1 MIVFNNLKLIQKL
14 LSQKDKKK
22 FFLLLFS
29 IIMMSILDTIGIASI
44 MPFIA
49 VLANPGLIE
58 TNSFLIELY
67 NLSKQL
73 GVSEIKEFNFL
84 LGVIFFTLLI
94 TSLLIRAFTTYMMI
108 NYSLILEY
116 SVSKRLFEAY
126 LHQPYSWFLDRH
138 SADLSK
144 NMLSEVNLTINNSV
158 SPILTIISQTI
169 GVMLILFLLVVVDP
183 MLSLIISSIF
193 ISSYFIIYFFF
204 KNILSKIGSARYVA
218 NTKRFN
224 VVTEAFGAIKELK
237 LAGLEK
243 YYFTRFK
250 KPAEIF
256 AKNQAIAKTLSSL
269 PRYFIEGVAFGGM
282 VLLILFLLKNSNNF
296 SEILPILAVY
306 TFAGYRIIPSIQQ
319 IYSSL
324 TQLRFSGPAIEN
336 LVNEYINLKYI
347 KPKQINKFDKLNLKE
362 SIVLNSLSFSYPN
375 SEKASLNSVN
385 IKIEAFKKVAIV
397 GLTGSGK
404 TTIID
409 LILGLL
415 EPKQGTI
422 EVDGIIICPD
432 NKKIWQS
439 KIGYVPQQIYLSDD
453 TIEKNIAFGID
464 EVDVDHAR
472 VEKVAKVANL
482 HEFVIN
488 NLPKKYETYI
498 GERGIRLSGGQ
509 KQRIGIARALYHK
522 PDVLILDEATSAL
535 DNLTENAV
543 MQAIKNLN
551 KDLTIILISHRL
563 SIVKGFD
570 KIFLINEGKV
580 VASGTFELLEKNN
593 NFFRELIN
601 ASN

>member
-1 MIVFNNLKLIQKL
+1 M
-14 LSQKDKKK
+14 
-22 FFLLLFS
+22 
-29 IIMMSILDTIGIASI
+29 
-44 MPFIA
+44 
-49 VLANPGLIE
+49 
-58 TNSFLIELY
+58 
-67 NLSKQL
+67 
-73 GVSEIKEFNFL
+73 
-84 LGVIFFTLLI
+84 
-94 TSLLIRAFTTYMMI
+94 
-108 NYSLILEY
+108 
-116 SVSKRLFEAY
+116 
-126 LHQPYSWFLDRH
+126 
-138 SADLSK
+138 
-144 NMLSEVNLTINNSV
+144 
-158 SPILTIISQTI
+158 
-169 GVMLILFLLVVVDP
+169 
-183 MLSLIISSIF
+183 
-193 ISSYFIIYFFF
+193 
-204 KNILSKIGSARYVA
+204 
-218 NTKRFN
+218 
-224 VVTEAFGAIKELK
+224 
-237 LAGLEK
+237 
-243 YYFTRFK
+243 
-250 KPAEIF
+250 
-256 AKNQAIAKTLSSL
+256 
-269 PRYFIEGVAFGGM
+269 
-282 VLLILFLLKNSNNF
+282 
-296 SEILPILAVY
+296 
-306 TFAGYRIIPSIQQ
+306 IPSIQQ

-375 SEKASLNSVN
+375 SVKASLNSVN

-522 PDVLILDEATSAL
+522 PHVLILDEATSAL